1 MFKASEREIFCL
13 ERFRSLCQTKQKQG
27 GFLIMAKQKRTRKAL
42 LKSPDEFLTLTGRMT
57 NFVKE
62 HTRVFDYA
70 GIVVALG
77 VVLYLGGKAYLNHVN
92 RQGQSAYNAAY
103 ALAGDEKPDLQKVT
117 TLFDKVTKDYGLSK
131 VSRLVPA
138 QVAYLRYQE
147 KKYTD
152 AVADY
157 SAFLKESGKNSPYR
171 SLAKLALASCYEE
184 AGETAKAIDILKGL
198 KSSPDNPFMEQTL
211 LSLARLYRMSKQND
225 KAKEVYKEFIARF
238 KTSPFMPEAKAYL
251 DEYAS

>member
-1 MFKASEREIFCL
+1 
-13 ERFRSLCQTKQKQG
+13 
-27 GFLIMAKQKRTRKAL
+27 MAKKKRTRKEL
-42 LKSPDEFLTLTGRMT
+42 LKSPDEFLTFTGRVT
-57 NFVKE
+57 NFVRE
-62 HTRVFDYA
+62 HSRVFDCA
-70 GIVVALG
+70 GIAVALAA
-77 VVLYLGGKAYLNHVN
+77 VIYLGGMAYLNHVN
-92 RQGQSAYNAAY
+92 KEGQSAYDAAY
-103 ALAGDEKPDLQKVT
+103 ALAQDEKPDLQKVT
-117 TLFDKVTKDYGLSK
+117 TLFHKVREDYGLSK

-152 AVADY
+152 AEADY

-184 AGETAKAIDILKGL
+184 AGEAAKAIDILKEL

-211 LSLARLYRMSKQND
+211 LSLARLYRLSKQND